1 MGDLFILG
9 EENEGGRGQSDLP
22 ASVIWVFFFFLIL
35 TV

>member
-22 ASVIWVFFFFLIL
+22 ASVIWVFFFF
-35 TV
+35 